1 MNDGAKIAAATL
13 AVEAAKQKLEMN
25 RPSTPGG
32 YDIVGELLTYYRYF
46 LQEVAR
52 DPQKG

>member
-1 MNDGAKIAAATL
+1 MNDGTKIAAATL

-25 RPSTPGG
+25 RPSRPGG
-32 YDIVGELLTYYRYF
+32 YDIAGELLTYYRHF
-46 LQEVAR
+46 LQEVGS